1 MNNQQLFRFSTIA
14 EYHRAAGLPKPAH
27 PLISVVNMDDITM
40 PIAEIPFSL
49 IFDFYSISLKKAP
62 HTKFRYGQQ
71 TGDFDEGVLF
81 FMSPGQLFGI
91 ESAFDA
97 ATAKKPEG
105 WMILIHP
112 DFLWNTALAKTIKQY
127 EFFSYSVN
135 EALYLSDKEENML
148 TAIAHQIEQEY
159 NANIDRFSQSVIIA
173 QLELMLTYS
182 ERFYQRQFI
191 TRTIASHE
199 LLTRLEDYLTNY
211 FNSGALAIQG
221 LPSVS
226 LIAEKLNISPGYLS
240 GLLKSLTGQSTQQHL
255 HNKLIE
261 LAKEKLSTTR
271 LTISEIAY
279 ELGFE
284 HLQSFSKLFK
294 TKTNLSPMEFRI
306 PPFFQLIMP
315 GSFSPQTVYRIGK
328 CSLDGLKTD
337 RNQRHYQCN
346 Q

>member
-1 MNNQQLFRFSTIA
+1 MSNQKLFRFSTIA
-14 EYHRAAGLPKPAH
+14 EYHRAASLPKPAH
-27 PLISVVNMDDITM
+27 PLISVVNMDDITL
-40 PIAEIPFSL
+40 PIAEIPFTL
-49 IFDFYSISLKKAP
+49 IFEFYSISLKKA
-62 HTKFRYGQQ
+62 HHAKYKYGQQ

-91 ESAFDA
+91 ESAVDG

-112 DFLWNTALAKTIKQY
+112 DFLWNTPLAKSIKQY

-135 EALYLSDKEENML
+135 EALYLSDKEETML
-148 TAIAHQIEQEY
+148 TSISKLIEQEY
-159 NANIDRFSQSVIIA
+159 HANIDRFSQSVIIA
-173 QLELMLTYS
+173 QLELLLTYS
-182 ERFYQRQFI
+182 ERYYQRQFI
-191 TRTIASHE
+191 TRKIASHE

-221 LPSVS
+221 LPSVTH
-226 LIAEKLNISPGYLS
+226 IAENLNISPGYLS

-255 HNKLIE
+255 HDKLID

-271 LTISEIAY
+271 LTVSEIAY

-294 TKTNLSPMEFRI
+294 IKTSLSPLEFRH
-306 PPFFQLIMP
+306 
-315 GSFSPQTVYRIGK
+315 SF
-328 CSLDGLKTD
+328 
-337 RNQRHYQCN
+337 N
-346 Q
+346 